1 MKKATLLAA
10 TLASLASVS
19 SGAMAQQT
27 STDTKTLNDQIQIYG
42 DLDVGVGRFKL
53 PGATSDN
60 KVESGLFAPSYL
72 GFGGRSDISPGVRAV
87 FALETYIGLDT
98 GADVNAFQP
107 DDPFWGRSAY
117 VGVESDYGTLT
128 LGRNK
133 NPFYYEATGNN
144 AFGESYFSPALS
156 VAAFRLGHV
165 IGRAHDN
172 SVRYTSP
179 TVAGFTAAAL
189 WAPKEDKSNGDDMSA
204 TLNYTRGSLVVLLGM
219 AQAKSG
225 LTEGSKSA
233 IRVGGLNYDFGVV
246 RLFVE
251 GATQK
256 DTEVQ
261 VKSKAWDVGATAPL
275 GNFTVRASFARIR
288 QTDLQGGNAATY
300 RVAAL
305 GTDYALSPRVSLYAA
320 VKKEKVHV
328 DATDADLP
336 GQSMATGMRL
346 RF

>member
-1 MKKATLLAA
+1 
-10 TLASLASVS
+10 
-19 SGAMAQQT
+19 MAQT
-27 STDTKTLNDQIQIYG
+27 SVDTKTSKDQIQIYG

-53 PGATSDN
+53 PLPLATSN
-60 KVESGLFAPSYL
+60 NQVESGLFSPSYL
-72 GFGGRSDISPGVRAV
+72 GFGGRTDIGPGVRAI
-87 FALETYIGLDT
+87 FALETYMGVDT
-98 GADVNAFQP
+98 GLAANAFQP
-107 DDPFWGRSAY
+107 NDPFWGRSAY
-117 VGVESDYGTLT
+117 VGLESSSHGSLT

-172 SVRYTSP
+172 SLRYTSP
-179 TVAGFTAAAL
+179 NLAGFTAAAL

-204 TLNYTRGSLVVLLGM
+204 TLNYTRGPLVALLGM

-225 LTEGSKSA
+225 MTEGTKSA
-233 IRVGGLNYDFGVV
+233 IRVGGVNYDFGPV

-288 QTDLQGGNAATY
+288 QTDLQGGNAARY

-305 GTDYALSPRVSLYAA
+305 GTDYALSRTVSLYAA
-320 VKKEKVHV
+320 LKKEEVHV
-328 DATDADLP
+328 DAINTDFP
-336 GQSMATGMRL
+336 GQSVAAGMRMK
-346 RF
+346 F